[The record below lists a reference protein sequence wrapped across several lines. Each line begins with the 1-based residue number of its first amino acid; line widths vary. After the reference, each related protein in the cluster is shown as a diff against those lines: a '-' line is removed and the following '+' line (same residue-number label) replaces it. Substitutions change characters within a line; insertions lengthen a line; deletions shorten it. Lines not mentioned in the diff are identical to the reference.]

1 LPTPI
6 ASKEEREKNF
16 FVLNWIK
23 SDYVFTL
30 LDKNEDRRID
40 REEIELLAPHHSM
53 FVAGPLWIEVGWMR
67 LRYVCDDDF
76 DGTITQ
82 AEMSKAFLNQ
92 FKTEN
97 NPTMEFLE
105 IVSHWLR
112 RKAREKIEA
121 MVAAKAARDN
131 ATANGTLDADEIL
144 EDGGADDD
152 EDEEEEDDEDEEE
165 EDVDPDFSEMGA

>member
-1 LPTPI
+1 
-6 ASKEEREKNF
+6 
-16 FVLNWIK
+16 
-23 SDYVFTL
+23 
-30 LDKNEDRRID
+30 
-40 REEIELLAPHHSM
+40 
-53 FVAGPLWIEVGWMR
+53 
-67 LRYVCDDDF
+67 
-76 DGTITQ
+76 
-82 AEMSKAFLNQ
+82 
-92 FKTEN
+92 
-97 NPTMEFLE
+97 MEFLE